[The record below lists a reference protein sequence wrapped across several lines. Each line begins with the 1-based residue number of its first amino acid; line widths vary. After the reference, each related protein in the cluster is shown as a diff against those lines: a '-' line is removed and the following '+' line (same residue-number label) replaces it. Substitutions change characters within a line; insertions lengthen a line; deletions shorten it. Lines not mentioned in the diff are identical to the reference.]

1 MTACRRALRLAVALG
16 FLAACAAPSRAWRAA
31 ASKESI
37 VRDWM
42 LQDYMSIPLPQV
54 LEAEKERWR
63 QKHLRA
69 RESMSD
75 APVLEKLTCFVSR
88 ADSVVERRMVDRVL
102 AELGDDGQAMRAE
115 AAALARA
122 AAPGSD
128 PRWRDLYLRA
138 CERRRAMR
146 LRPLL
151 ARWRRFVFTQHRFN
165 RGSWKYTEGLSDSP
179 GSRGGF
185 LPGSS
190 LNILELGD
198 GGGTDGLSA
207 GGAAGVY
214 GKVRTLIDDP
224 KGFLRDP
231 DVSYDG
237 RRVLF
242 AWKKSMNDDDL
253 HLYEMDA
260 ATQEVRQLTHGLGFA
275 DYEGVYLPD
284 GGILFNS
291 TRCFQT
297 VPCNVNPVSN
307 FYLMD
312 GRGRFMR
319 RVGFDQVHTVFP
331 AVTDDGRVL
340 YTRWEYVDRG
350 QIYPQPLFHMNP
362 DGTEQRECYGATSW
376 FPTNIVHA
384 RKVPGS
390 TKIVAIV
397 TGHHRPA
404 AGKLG
409 IIDPAKGRQEAS
421 GVQLV
426 APIRRTEPIRKDKY
440 GEGGNQFQ
448 HPYPLDE
455 RRFLATLALP
465 TPDGDLGRFNI
476 YFACADG
483 RRELLVEG
491 REAGA
496 GIGCKH
502 IVPLAPRPRPHRRPD
517 LPDYRQTTGTVYL
530 QDVYEG
536 PGLKH
541 IPRGTIKRLRVVAI
555 EYQAA
560 SIGRLDH
567 RGKGGASTVWTPVA
581 VGHGSWDVKVVLG
594 SARVHDDGSALFEVP
609 ARTPI
614 YFQALDSK
622 DRTVQ
627 TMRSWTVLMPGEKQ
641 SCVGCHEPA
650 STAPLAGRRV
660 STALAAAPQKLKPFY
675 GPPRGFSFAG
685 EVQPILNRHCTRCHT
700 GAKDKPFSLSGER
713 VEVAK
718 TKRRFSRAYLALTHT
733 RGTDGDW
740 NHPVVNWIDSMS
752 EPSMLPPRHRGAATS
767 KLLTMLEKR
776 HNDVRLSREEMAKI
790 ACWIDLLV
798 PYCGEFREHHAWSAA
813 ELARYDRFLDKRRA
827 MEATERANIGA
838 WIGWRE
844 TASTRRMKEA
854 P

>member
-1 MTACRRALRLAVALG
+1 MTGLVRVAGVAAALG
-16 FLAACAAPSRAWRAA
+16 LLAARAAPATAWRAG
-31 ASKESI
+31 ASEQAV

-42 LQDYMSIPLPQV
+42 LQDYMSVPLPRG
-54 LEAEKERWR
+54 LEAEKDRWR
-63 QKHLRA
+63 KKHLRT
-69 RESMSD
+69 RESMPD
-75 APVLEKLTCFVSR
+75 APVLATLTCFVSD
-88 ADSVVERRMVDRVL
+88 ADSVVEQRMVERVL
-102 AELGDDGQAMRAE
+102 AELGADAGPMRAE
-115 AAALARA
+115 AVALARWRA
-122 AAPGSD
+122 AGSD

-138 CERRRAMR
+138 CEVRRRKR

-190 LNILELGD
+190 LNVLEFPD
-198 GGGTDGLSA
+198 GSGTEDRLAASA
-207 GGAAGVY
+207 Y

-237 RRVLF
+237 RCVLF
-242 AWKKSMNDDDL
+242 AWKKSMDDDDL
-253 HLYEMDA
+253 HLYEMDV
-260 ATQEVRQLTHGLGFA
+260 ATEKVHQLTRGLGFA

-284 GGILFNS
+284 GNILFNS

-297 VPCNVNPVSN
+297 TPCNVNPVSN

-312 GRGRFMR
+312 RRGRFMR
-319 RVGFDQVHTVFP
+319 RVGFDQVHTIFP
-331 AVTDDGRVL
+331 TVTYDGRVL

-350 QIYPQPLFHMNP
+350 QIYPQPLFHMHP
-362 DGTEQRECYGATSW
+362 DGTQQRECYGATSW

-384 RKVPGS
+384 RGIPGS
-390 TKIVAIV
+390 TKIVAII

-404 AGKLG
+404 AGKLAL
-409 IIDPAKGRQEAS
+409 IDPAKGLQEAS
-421 GVQLV
+421 GVQLI
-426 APIRRTEPIRKDKY
+426 APIRHTEPIRKDRY

-448 HPYPLDE
+448 YPYPLDA
-455 RRFLATLALP
+455 RRFLVTLALP
-465 TPDGDLGRFNI
+465 TPDGGTGRFNI
-476 YFACADG
+476 YFIDNDG

-496 GIGCKH
+496 GIGCRQ
-502 IVPLAPRPRPHRRPD
+502 IVPLAPRRRPHARPD
-517 LPDYRQTTGTVYL
+517 LVDYRQTTGTVYL

-536 PGLKH
+536 PGLKG
-541 IPRGTIKRLRVVAI
+541 IPRGTVKRLRVVAI

-567 RGKGGASTVWTPVA
+567 RGKGGSSTVWTPVA

-594 SARVHDDGSALFEVP
+594 TADVHPDGSALFEVP

-614 YFQALDSK
+614 YFQALDAK
-622 DRTVQ
+622 DHAVQ
-627 TMRSWTVLMPGEKQ
+627 TMRSWTVLMPGETQ

-650 STAPLAGRRV
+650 GTAPLAGHRV
-660 STALAAAPQKLKPFY
+660 SMALAGAPQKLKPFY
-675 GPPRGFSFAG
+675 GPPRGFSFAK
-685 EVQPILNRHCTRCHT
+685 EIQPILDRHCVRCHS
-700 GAKDKPFSLSGER
+700 GEKGKPFSLSGER
-713 VEVAK
+713 VQVGR
-718 TKRRFSRAYLALTHT
+718 TKRTFSRAYLALTHT
-733 RGTDGDW
+733 HGTDGDC

-752 EPSMLPPRHRGAATS
+752 EPSMLPPRHRGASTS
-767 KLLTMLEKR
+767 KLLVMLEKG
-776 HNDVRLSREEMAKI
+776 HNDIRMSAEELAKI

-798 PYCGEFREHHAWSAA
+798 PYCGEFREHHAWTAA
-813 ELARYDRFLDKRRA
+813 EVARYDRFLAKRRA
-827 MEATERANIGA
+827 MESTERANIGA
-838 WIGWRE
+838 WID
-844 TASTRRMKEA
+844 RRDAALSA

>member
-1 MTACRRALRLAVALG
+1 MLAVLRTVS
-16 FLAACAAPSRAWRAA
+16 LAAALAVPAAGAA
-31 ASKESI
+31 ASEARRPAAPKDAV
-37 VRDWM
+37 VRDWI
-42 LQDYMSIPLPQV
+42 LQDYMSVALPPA
-54 LEAEKERWR
+54 LEARKEQWR
-63 QKHLRA
+63 KKHLRA
-69 RESMSD
+69 RESMHD
-75 APVLEKLTCFVSR
+75 APVLAELTCFAGD
-88 ADSVVERRMVDRVL
+88 ADAVVEQRMIDRVL
-102 AELGDDGQAMRAE
+102 AELGADGEPMRRE
-115 AAALARA
+115 EAALARA
-122 AAPGSD
+122 AAPGRD

-138 CERRRAMR
+138 CEARRAKR
-146 LRPLL
+146 LEPLL
-151 ARWRRFVFTQHRFN
+151 VRWRRFVFTQHRFN

-190 LNILELGD
+190 LNVLEFAD
-198 GGGTDGLSA
+198 A
-207 GGAAGVY
+207 GAAASSY
-214 GKVRTLIDDP
+214 GKVRTLIDDAR
-224 KGFLRDP
+224 GFLRDP

-253 HLYEMDA
+253 HLYEMDV
-260 ATQEVRQLTHGLGFA
+260 ATGQVRQLTRGLGCA
-275 DYEGVYLPD
+275 DYEGVYLP
-284 GGILFNS
+284 GGNIVFNS
-291 TRCFQT
+291 TRCFQS

-319 RVGFDQVHTVFP
+319 RVGFDQVHTIFP
-331 AVTDDGRVL
+331 TVTDDGRVL

-376 FPTNIVHA
+376 FPTNVVHA
-384 RKVPGS
+384 RKIPGT

-426 APIRRTEPIRKDKY
+426 APIRHTEPIRKDKY
-440 GEGGNQFQ
+440 GEGGDQFQ

-455 RRFLATLALP
+455 RRFLVTLALP
-465 TPDGDLGRFNI
+465 TPEGGLGRFNI
-476 YFACADG
+476 YFVDVDG
-483 RRELLVEG
+483 RRELLVQG

-496 GIGCKH
+496 GVGCKQ
-502 IVPLAPRPRPHRRPD
+502 IIPLAPRPRPHRRPD
-517 LPDYRQTTGTVYL
+517 LVDYRQATGTVYL

-536 PGLKH
+536 PGLKG
-541 IPRGTIKRLRVVAI
+541 IPRGTIKRLRVVAV

-567 RGKGGASTVWTPVA
+567 RGKGGSSTVWTPVA

-594 SARVHDDGSALFEVP
+594 SATVHDDGSALFEVP

-614 YFQALDSK
+614 YFQALDAK
-622 DRTVQ
+622 GHAVQ

-650 STAPLAGRRV
+650 STAPPAGRRV
-660 STALAAAPQKLKPFY
+660 SAALAAGRQPLEPFY

-685 EVQPILNRHCTRCHT
+685 EIQPILDRHCSRCHT

-713 VEVAK
+713 VEVGK
-718 TKRRFSRAYLALTHT
+718 TERKFSRAYLALVHA
-733 RGTDGDW
+733 RGAGGDC

-752 EPSMLPPRHRGAATS
+752 EPSMLPPRHRGAAAS
-767 KLLTMLEKR
+767 KLLAMLEKR
-776 HNDVRLSREEMAKI
+776 HNDVRLSAEEMAKI

-798 PYCGEFREHHAWSAA
+798 PYCGEFREDHAWSAKD
-813 ELARYDRFLDKRRA
+813 LARYNRFLAKRRA
-827 MEATERANIGA
+827 MESTERANIGA
-838 WIGWRE
+838 WIEQRDM
-844 TASTRRMKEA
+844 ASAGSAKEV

>member
-1 MTACRRALRLAVALG
+1 MTACRRALRLAAALG
-16 FLAACAAPSRAWRAA
+16 FLAACAAPSRAWHAA

-37 VRDWM
+37 ARDWM
-42 LQDYMSIPLPQV
+42 LQDYMSVPLPQG

-88 ADSVVERRMVDRVL
+88 ADSAVERRMIDHVL
-102 AELGDDGQAMRAE
+102 AELGDDGEAMRTE
-115 AAALARA
+115 AAALSRA
-122 AAPGSD
+122 AVPGSD
-128 PRWRDLYLRA
+128 PRWRKLYLRA
-138 CERRRAMR
+138 CERRRGMR

-151 ARWRRFVFTQHRFN
+151 ARYRRFVFTQHRFN

-190 LNILELGD
+190 LNLLEFAGAGD
-198 GGGTDGLSA
+198 TASS
-207 GGAAGVY
+207 Y

-224 KGFLRDP
+224 NGFLRDP
-231 DVSYDG
+231 DISYDG

-253 HLYEMDA
+253 HLYEMDL
-260 ATQEVRQLTHGLGFA
+260 ATEAVRQLTRGLGFA
-275 DYEGVYLPD
+275 DYEGVYLP
-284 GGILFNS
+284 GGNILFNS

-297 VPCNVNPVSN
+297 TPCNVNPVSN

-319 RVGFDQVHTVFP
+319 RVGFDQVHTIFP
-331 AVTDDGRVL
+331 TVTDDGRVL

-350 QIYPQPLFHMNP
+350 QIYPQPLFRMNG

-376 FPTNIVHA
+376 FPTNMVHA
-384 RKVPGS
+384 RQIPGS
-390 TKIVAIV
+390 AKIVAIV

-426 APIRRTEPIRKDKY
+426 APIRHTEPIRKDKY

-455 RRFLATLALP
+455 RRFLVALALP

-476 YFACADG
+476 YLVDDDG

-491 REAGA
+491 RESGA
-496 GIGCKH
+496 GIGCKQ
-502 IVPLAPRPRPHRRPD
+502 IMPLGPRPRPHRRPD
-517 LPDYRQTTGTVYL
+517 LVDYRQATGTVYL
-530 QDVYEG
+530 QDIYEG
-536 PGLKH
+536 PGLAGV
-541 IPRGTIKRLRVVAI
+541 PRGTIKRLRVVAV

-567 RGKGGASTVWTPVA
+567 QGKGGSSTVWTPVA

-594 SARVHDDGSALFEVP
+594 SARVHEDGSALFEVP
-609 ARTPI
+609 ARTPV
-614 YFQALDSK
+614 YFQALDSEGLA
-622 DRTVQ
+622 VQ

-650 STAPLAGRRV
+650 NTAPLAGRRV
-660 STALAAAPQKLKPFY
+660 STALASAPQQLRPFY
-675 GPPRGFSFAG
+675 GPARGFSFAR
-685 EVQPILNRHCTRCHT
+685 EVQPILDRHCSRCHT
-700 GAKDKPFSLSGER
+700 GAKGKPFSLSGER
-713 VEVAK
+713 VEVGK
-718 TKRRFSRAYLALTHT
+718 TKRKFSRAYLALVHA
-733 RGTDGDW
+733 RGAGGDC

-752 EPSMLPPRHRGAATS
+752 EPSMLPPRHRGAAAS
-767 KLLTMLEKR
+767 KLPAMLRKH
-776 HNDVRLSREEMAKI
+776 HNDVRLSREELAKI

-798 PYCGEFREHHAWSAA
+798 PYCGEFREDHAWSAKD
-813 ELARYDRFLDKRRA
+813 LARYNRFLAKRRA
-827 MEATERANIGA
+827 MESTERANIGA
-838 WIGWRE
+838 WIEKRE
-844 TASTRRMKEA
+844 TVSTAR
-854 P
+854 